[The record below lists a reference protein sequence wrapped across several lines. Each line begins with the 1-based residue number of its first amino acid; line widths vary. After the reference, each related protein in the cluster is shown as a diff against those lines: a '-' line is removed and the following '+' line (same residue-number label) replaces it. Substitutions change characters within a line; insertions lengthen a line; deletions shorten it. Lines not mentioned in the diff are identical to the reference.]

1 MTNEAQFVAD
11 VMLGK
16 LTKWLRVLGID
27 VIYDPHTI
35 GAPLLQYAERSGRIL
50 LTRDHRLL
58 RCQGPAQRLFIES
71 DYYHEQVR
79 QVIQAFPLSGSLRIF
94 SRCLRCNTALHA
106 IAKSLVSGRVPPYV
120 YATQMTFKH
129 CAVCDRLYWG
139 GTHRD
144 NMLRQLQAILMGLPA
159 ISSDTLRWPIRV
171 ES

>member
-1 MTNEAQFVAD
+1 MANEAQFVAD

-50 LTRDHRLL
+50 LTRDRRLMHR
-58 RCQGPAQRLFIES
+58 RGPAQRLYIES

-79 QVIQAFPLSGSLRIF
+79 QVVQAFPLTGSIRIF
-94 SRCLRCNTALHA
+94 SRCLRCNAALWA
-106 IAKSLVSGRVPPYV
+106 IAKPLVSGRVPPYV
-120 YATQMTFKH
+120 HATQMTFKH
-129 CAVCDRLYWG
+129 CAICDQLYWG

-144 NMLRQLQAILMGLPA
+144 NMLRQLQTILCGLPA
-159 ISSDTLRWPIRV
+159 ISSETLR
-171 ES
+171 